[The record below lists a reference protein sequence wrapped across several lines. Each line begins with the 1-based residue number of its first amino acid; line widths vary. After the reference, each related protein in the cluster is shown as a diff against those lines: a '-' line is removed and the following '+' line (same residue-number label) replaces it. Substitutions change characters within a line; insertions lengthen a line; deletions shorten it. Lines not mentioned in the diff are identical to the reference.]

1 MHAIME
7 SEDGSTI
14 FAIGEFDVLT
24 SSDLVEA
31 IAEHRGR
38 AARTLLDLSRVTFLD
53 SAGIG
58 ALVRSKARH
67 AADLVIHSPSAIV
80 ESVLRI
86 TGLNELLL
94 DDPPR
99 A

>member
-1 MHAIME
+1 MHEITE

-14 FAIGEFDVLT
+14 YAIGEFDVLT
-24 SSDLVEA
+24 SGALVAA
-31 IAEHRGR
+31 ITEHRR
-38 AARTLLDLSRVTFLD
+38 KTARTQLDLSRVTFLD

-67 AADLVIHSPSAIV
+67 AADLIIHSPSAIV

-86 TGLNELLL
+86 TGLHDLLL
-94 DDPPR
+94 DDPPPG
-99 A
+99 